1 MERIGSYRKNAII
14 TFSASIT
21 NLALGVL
28 LSVVIARSLGPE
40 GKGIYTVVTLFSS
53 LIVTLGSLGF
63 PSGAAFY
70 VAKRSYTRQE
80 ILGNS
85 VLVSLLMALVGII
98 VGLITIITF
107 GRYVFPGVSQGYL
120 LLALLIIPG
129 NMLLIHL
136 QYILLGAQH
145 IKGYNLAAM
154 IQGFLSLIFTILF
167 LWIFRMEV
175 GGALLGIVFSWIFA
189 DIFTFVLTAKVSN
202 GFKMQMNISYLKN
215 ALSYGLKIHIGNIL
229 RFLSL
234 RVNLFLVNVFLN
246 PAAVGFYS
254 ISVGLTEKLW
264 LISQAAATV
273 LFPKIAGEE
282 DEVKKKEFTPIVART
297 VLWIMVPIALLIFFL
312 SRWLVSFLYSQT
324 FLPAV
329 ASLRILLLGTVAGGL
344 SQILGNDIAGR
355 GQPILNIY
363 ANIAG
368 FISVIVL
375 SILWVPKYG
384 IEGAAWASSASY
396 ITNMFVLLLF
406 YNRISGNSFAAVL
419 LPKISDWNLYWK
431 TGKALWRQVV
441 KSLRSTKAFNKGRV
455 L

>member
-14 TFSASIT
+14 TFSASIA

-40 GKGIYTVVTLFSS
+40 GKGIYTVATLFSS

-70 VAKRSYTRQE
+70 IAKRSYTRQE

-154 IQGFLSLIFTILF
+154 IQGFLSLILTILF

-175 GGALLGIVFSWIFA
+175 GGALLGIVFSWVFA
-189 DIFTFVLTAKVSN
+189 GIFTFALAAKVSN

-215 ALSYGLKIHIGNIL
+215 ALNYGLKIHIGNIL

-273 LFPKIAGEE
+273 LFPKIASEE

-297 VLWIMVPIALLIFFL
+297 VLWIMVLIALLIFFL

-344 SQILGNDIAGR
+344 SQVLGNDIAGR

-396 ITNMFVLLLF
+396 VVNSTIAILL
-406 YNRISGNSFAAVL
+406 YSRISGNSLRAIIF
-419 LPKISDWNLYWK
+419 PKKTDWILYWK
-431 TGKALWRQVV
+431 MGKGLWQWVGKKIRTMEA
-441 KSLRSTKAFNKGRV
+441 TK
-455 L
+455 

>member
-1 MERIGSYRKNAII
+1 
-14 TFSASIT
+14 
-21 NLALGVL
+21 
-28 LSVVIARSLGPE
+28 
-40 GKGIYTVVTLFSS
+40 
-53 LIVTLGSLGF
+53 
-63 PSGAAFY
+63 
-70 VAKRSYTRQE
+70 
-80 ILGNS
+80 
-85 VLVSLLMALVGII
+85 
-98 VGLITIITF
+98 
-107 GRYVFPGVSQGYL
+107 
-120 LLALLIIPG
+120 
-129 NMLLIHL
+129 MLLIHL

-215 ALSYGLKIHIGNIL
+215 ALNYGLKIHIGNIL

-254 ISVGLTEKLW
+254 ISIGLTEKLW

-329 ASLRILLLGTVAGGL
+329 ASLRILLWGQWQEGL
-344 SQILGNDIAGR
+344 AR
-355 GQPILNIY
+355 
-363 ANIAG
+363 
-368 FISVIVL
+368 F
-375 SILWVPKYG
+375 
-384 IEGAAWASSASY
+384 
-396 ITNMFVLLLF
+396 
-406 YNRISGNSFAAVL
+406 
-419 LPKISDWNLYWK
+419 
-431 TGKALWRQVV
+431 
-441 KSLRSTKAFNKGRV
+441 
-455 L
+455 